1 MSSKNAA
8 AYIPQNKRSGI
19 KCAITE
25 EKKNNESDKSY
36 IRGPL
41 SDKVIPAIDFT
52 NNPVIQCEC
61 DVPVIKNTFAD
72 DGDMQMIVNI
82 F

>member
-25 EKKNNESDKSY
+25 EKKNKSDKSY
-36 IRGPL
+36 IRGTL
-41 SDKVIPAIDFT
+41 SDKVAPAIDFT

-72 DGDMQMIVNI
+72 DGDMQMIVNK